1 MTPRIMT
8 AIEAAQLIPDGAT
21 VAVCGCLSM
30 LQPDTVLE
38 GIEARFLGD
47 GHPRNLTVIHPVMV
61 GSKKGSGINRFAHDG
76 MMRRVIGGSFS
87 IFSDYEITGMIKQD
101 RVEAFNLPIGT
112 ILHWLRESGAGRP
125 GLFTGVGLGS
135 YVDPRVEGGRANGAA
150 KGGLSEVVQVAG
162 REWLFYPS
170 LRVDVAVIRGTSADE
185 QGNISVEHEPASLG
199 IYTLAVAAKHS
210 GGKVIAQV
218 KQRVESGSV
227 HPRLT
232 VVPGRLVDAIVVD
245 PAQPQMVVGER
256 PELSGEARVLLDPE
270 PVPLTV
276 ASAIARRAMREI
288 QDGQLVNLGY
298 GVPAMIPVLGFPR
311 KLHERVAF
319 SIEHGPVGGLP
330 DGMATFGPSAN
341 PDILMDSSGVF
352 DLYDGGLLDVT
363 ILGLAQAD
371 REGNVNVSKFAHMAP
386 GSGGFCNICH
396 QTKKIV
402 FCGTFTTGGLQEE
415 IVDGRIVIR
424 KEGKVKKFVS
434 RVEQIT
440 LSGLAAL
447 EKGQE
452 ILYITERAVFRL
464 TPEGLALTEVAP
476 GIDPAKDILPQMEF
490 PIAIPSKIAT
500 MDPTIFREI

>member
-1 MTPRIMT
+1 
-8 AIEAAQLIPDGAT
+8 
-21 VAVCGCLSM
+21 
-30 LQPDTVLE
+30 
-38 GIEARFLGD
+38 
-47 GHPRNLTVIHPVMV
+47 
-61 GSKKGSGINRFAHDG
+61 
-76 MMRRVIGGSFS
+76 
-87 IFSDYEITGMIKQD
+87 
-101 RVEAFNLPIGT
+101 
-112 ILHWLRESGAGRP
+112 
-125 GLFTGVGLGS
+125 
-135 YVDPRVEGGRANGAA
+135 
-150 KGGLSEVVQVAG
+150 
-162 REWLFYPS
+162 
-170 LRVDVAVIRGTSADE
+170 
-185 QGNISVEHEPASLG
+185 
-199 IYTLAVAAKHS
+199 
-210 GGKVIAQV
+210 
-218 KQRVESGSV
+218 V

-256 PELSGEARVLLDPE
+256 PELSGESRALLNPE

-298 GVPAMIPVLGFPR
+298 GVPAMIPALGFPQR
-311 KLHERVAF
+311 LHERVAF

-330 DGMATFGPSAN
+330 DGMATFGPSSN
-341 PDILMDSSGVF
+341 PDILMDSTSVF

-371 REGNVNVSKFAHMAP
+371 RDGNVNVSKFAHMAP

-415 IVDGRIVIR
+415 IVDGRMVIR

-440 LSGLAAL
+440 LSGRAAL

-452 ILYITERAVFRL
+452 VLYITERAVFRL
-464 TPEGLALTEVAP
+464 TPEGLALIEIAP
-476 GIDPAKDILPQMEF
+476 GIEPAKDILPQMEF
-490 PIAIPSKIAT
+490 PIAVPSKIAT
-500 MDPTIFREI
+500 MDPAIFREM